1 MRGSGATGTAYS
13 GATGVYPG
21 TVISNQSFEEADYG
35 DDDGNNIDNNNDN
48 TGGSNPP
55 TFAHFRRTRV
65 RPQTSMASWGYGAD
79 NDIDDDNGGFY
90 EYDDDY
96 DDEDVGCGKCRCL
109 LRTSHLVLLT
119 FLVITL
125 LVVVFLSCVFVY
137 VPNGVIVRNVKNVL
151 GYVVAGATL
160 LIPDE
165 VYRV

>member
-1 MRGSGATGTAYS
+1 MRGSGAIS
-13 GATGVYPG
+13 TGVYPG

-35 DDDGNNIDNNNDN
+35 DDDGNNIDNAG
-48 TGGSNPP
+48 GGSDPP

-96 DDEDVGCGKCRCL
+96 DNEDAGCGKCRCL